1 MGSPPVDR
9 PIRVARAAVFTVF
22 ALNGFLLAMW
32 VVHIPVI
39 TDRTG
44 VSKSTLGMFI
54 LLMAGA
60 GIVGMR
66 LAGPLADR
74 FGSRT
79 LVGAAACLGSVAVV
93 GPGLATG
100 PVTLALALA
109 CFGFGNGA
117 LDVSMNT
124 QAVHVER
131 AYRRP
136 IMAAF
141 HALFSGGGLLG
152 SLLGAAAL
160 RAGWDVRVTLIVA
173 AVGCVAL
180 TLTLVPRLLRETTPG
195 AETAAHG
202 VPSVH
207 ALEPDVTPLDHDTTS
222 SRHDTTT
229 PSYDTSLPRRETP
242 LPWDDTTTP
251 SYDTPPP
258 RHDTPPPRH
267 DTTTPQHEPTLPRH
281 EVPSLGYDAAP
292 TAQPLDRKRVRRGF
306 TTRLEIRD
314 RHRKLFALAA
324 IAFALLLAEG
334 VAADWSTLQLS
345 EHLGAD
351 AATAALAFGAFSTTM
366 TIGRFATDRVSHAF
380 GGVAVVRY
388 GSLIAALGLAVII
401 VSPWIPLTLLGWAMA
416 GLGLA
421 GGIPQ
426 IFTAAGNLGSATA
439 ATDMS
444 RVFSIGYLGLLAG
457 PTVIGWL
464 TAVMSL
470 TTAMVVP
477 MIAILLCC
485 RYASVVA
492 APRTP
497 AR

>member
-1 MGSPPVDR
+1 MPWAGSAGEAGRGGYFLGTVDMVLSPTVDR
-9 PIRVARAAVFTVF
+9 PVRVARAAVFTVF

-32 VVHIPVI
+32 VVHIPVV

-54 LLMAGA
+54 LLMSGA
-60 GIVGMR
+60 GIAGMR

-74 FGSRT
+74 LGSRA
-79 LVGAAACLGSVAVV
+79 LVGTAACIASVAVV

-100 PVTLALALA
+100 PFTLALALA

-124 QAVHVER
+124 QAVLVER

-160 RAGWDVRVTLIVA
+160 RAGWDIRVTLILA
-173 AVGCVAL
+173 AVSCVAL
-180 TLTLVPRLLRETTPG
+180 TLALVPRLLRESRSG
-195 AETAAHG
+195 ADAPHDLA
-202 VPSVH
+202 SVH
-207 ALEPDVTPLDHDTTS
+207 ATDLDDAPDHGATAPES
-222 SRHDTTT
+222 AASRHDVK
-229 PSYDTSLPRRETP
+229 PSSEAVRPPHLPAGK
-242 LPWDDTTTP
+242 P
-251 SYDTPPP
+251 SP
-258 RHDTPPPRH
+258 R
-267 DTTTPQHEPTLPRH
+267 L
-281 EVPSLGYDAAP
+281 SA
-292 TAQPLDRKRVRRGF
+292 
-306 TTRLEIRD
+306 RD
-314 RHRKLFALAA
+314 RGRKVFALAA

-334 VAADWSTLQLS
+334 VAADWSALQMR
-345 EHLGAD
+345 EHLDAD

-366 TIGRFATDRVSHAF
+366 TIGRFGTDRVSHAF
-380 GGVAVVRY
+380 GRVAVMRY
-388 GSLIAALGLAVII
+388 GSLIAAVGLGVIV
-401 VSPWIPLTLLGWAMA
+401 VSPWIPLTLLGWTMA

-426 IFTAAGNLGSATA
+426 IFTAAGNLGSARA

-457 PTVIGWL
+457 PTIIGWL

-470 TTAMVVP
+470 TAAMVVP

-485 RYASVVA
+485 RYANVVA
-492 APRTP
+492 TPR
-497 AR
+497 AD

>member
-1 MGSPPVDR
+1 MVSSPTVER
-9 PIRVARAAVFTVF
+9 PIRIARAAVFTVF

-32 VVHIPVI
+32 VVHIPVV

-44 VSKSTLGMFI
+44 VAKSTLGMFI

-74 FGSRT
+74 LGSRT
-79 LVGAAACLGSVAVV
+79 LVGTAACIASVAVI

-152 SLLGAAAL
+152 SLVGAATL
-160 RAGWDVRVTLIVA
+160 RAGWDVRLTLALA

-180 TLTLVPRLLRETTPG
+180 TLTLVPRLLRDTELAAETTQETTIRDVPAADTTERDASRPEQDAELG
-195 AETAAHG
+195 KHETA
-202 VPSVH
+202 PF
-207 ALEPDVTPLDHDTTS
+207 E
-222 SRHDTTT
+222 
-229 PSYDTSLPRRETP
+229 RETALLDADPEHDAVPVRHGAPVEYDVAQDGPP
-242 LPWDDTTTP
+242 L
-251 SYDTPPP
+251 
-258 RHDTPPPRH
+258 
-267 DTTTPQHEPTLPRH
+267 
-281 EVPSLGYDAAP
+281 VP
-292 TAQPLDRKRVRRGF
+292 
-306 TTRLEIRD
+306 RD
-314 RHRKLFALAA
+314 RTNPLATRTEIHDRSRKVLALAA

-334 VAADWSTLQLS
+334 VAADWSTLQMR

-351 AATAALAFGAFSTTM
+351 EATAALAFGAFSTTM
-366 TIGRFATDRVSHAF
+366 TVGRFGTDRVSHAF
-380 GGVAVVRY
+380 GRVAVVRY
-388 GSLIAALGLAVII
+388 GALIAAIGLAVII
-401 VSPWIPLTLLGWAMA
+401 VSPWVPLTLVGWAMA
-416 GLGLA
+416 GLGLS
-421 GGIPQ
+421 GGVPQ
-426 IFTAAGNLGSATA
+426 IFTAAGNLGSDTA

-444 RVFSIGYLGLLAG
+444 RVFSVGYLGLLAG

-464 TAVMSL
+464 TAVVSL

-477 MIAILLCC
+477 LVAMLLCC

-492 APRTP
+492 ARPTWAAP
-497 AR
+497 STA

>member
-1 MGSPPVDR
+1 MLSPTVDR

-44 VSKSTLGMFI
+44 VSKSMLGMFI
-54 LLMAGA
+54 LLMSGA
-60 GIVGMR
+60 GIAGMR

-79 LVGAAACLGSVAVV
+79 LVGTAACIASVAVV

-100 PVTLALALA
+100 PFTLALALA

-124 QAVHVER
+124 QAVLVER

-152 SLLGAAAL
+152 SLLGAATL
-160 RAGWDVRVTLIVA
+160 RAGWDIRVTLVLA
-173 AVGCVAL
+173 AASCVAL
-180 TLTLVPRLLRETTPG
+180 TLTLVPRLLRETESG
-195 AETAAHG
+195 AQAASLHSVASVHTTDLDETSPDHGATSYETASSQHDAMPIG
-202 VPSVH
+202 
-207 ALEPDVTPLDHDTTS
+207 PDAERSPDQPRQDRMTRDHVTTPLD
-222 SRHDTTT
+222 
-229 PSYDTSLPRRETP
+229 
-242 LPWDDTTTP
+242 
-251 SYDTPPP
+251 
-258 RHDTPPPRH
+258 
-267 DTTTPQHEPTLPRH
+267 
-281 EVPSLGYDAAP
+281 A
-292 TAQPLDRKRVRRGF
+292 
-306 TTRLEIRD
+306 RD
-314 RHRKLFALAA
+314 RGRKVFALAA

-334 VAADWSTLQLS
+334 VAADWSALQLR
-345 EHLGAD
+345 EHLNAD

-366 TIGRFATDRVSHAF
+366 TIGRFGADRVSHAF
-380 GGVAVVRY
+380 GRVAVVRY
-388 GSLIAALGLAVII
+388 GSLIAAAGLAVIV
-401 VSPWIPLTLLGWAMA
+401 VSPWIPLTLLGWTMA

-426 IFTAAGNLGSATA
+426 IFTAAGNLGSTRA

-492 APRTP
+492 TPR
-497 AR
+497 AD

>member
-1 MGSPPVDR
+1 MVLSPTVDR

-44 VSKSTLGMFI
+44 VSKSMLGMFI
-54 LLMAGA
+54 LLMSGA
-60 GIVGMR
+60 GIAGMR

-79 LVGAAACLGSVAVV
+79 LVGTAACIASVAVV

-100 PVTLALALA
+100 PFTLALALA

-124 QAVHVER
+124 QAVLVER

-152 SLLGAAAL
+152 SLLGAATL
-160 RAGWDVRVTLIVA
+160 RAGWDVRVTLVLA
-173 AVGCVAL
+173 AVSCVAL
-180 TLTLVPRLLRETTPG
+180 IFTLVPRLLRETEFHDVMSIGSDAARSSDQPG
-195 AETAAHG
+195 HDRMTR
-202 VPSVH
+202 
-207 ALEPDVTPLDHDTTS
+207 DHV
-222 SRHDTTT
+222 TT
-229 PSYDTSLPRRETP
+229 PF
-242 LPWDDTTTP
+242 
-251 SYDTPPP
+251 
-258 RHDTPPPRH
+258 
-267 DTTTPQHEPTLPRH
+267 
-281 EVPSLGYDAAP
+281 DA
-292 TAQPLDRKRVRRGF
+292 
-306 TTRLEIRD
+306 RD
-314 RHRKLFALAA
+314 RGRKVFALAA

-334 VAADWSTLQLS
+334 VAADWSALQLR
-345 EHLGAD
+345 EHLNAD

-366 TIGRFATDRVSHAF
+366 TIGRFGADRVSHAF
-380 GGVAVVRY
+380 GRVAVVRY
-388 GSLIAALGLAVII
+388 GSLIAAAGLAVIV
-401 VSPWIPLTLLGWAMA
+401 VSPWIALTLLGWTMA

-426 IFTAAGNLGSATA
+426 IFTAAGNLGSTGA

-492 APRTP
+492 TPR
-497 AR
+497 AD

>member
-1 MGSPPVDR
+1 MVKRPTVDR
-9 PIRVARAAVFTVF
+9 PLRVARAAVFTVF
-22 ALNGFLLAMW
+22 ATNGFLLAMW

-79 LVGAAACLGSVAVV
+79 LVGAAACLGSVAVI

-100 PVTLALALA
+100 PFTLALALA
-109 CFGFGNGA
+109 CFGLGNGA

-124 QAVHVER
+124 QAVLVER

-152 SLLGAAAL
+152 SLLGAATL
-160 RAGWDVRVTLIVA
+160 RAGWDVRGTLVAA

-180 TLTLVPRLLRETTPG
+180 TLTLVPRLLREAAPG
-195 AETAAHG
+195 AATASHG
-202 VPSVH
+202 IASVH
-207 ALEPDVTPLDHDTTS
+207 ATELDVSPLG
-222 SRHDTTT
+222 
-229 PSYDTSLPRRETP
+229 
-242 LPWDDTTTP
+242 
-251 SYDTPPP
+251 
-258 RHDTPPPRH
+258 HDTPPPRH
-267 DTTTPQHEPTLPRH
+267 ETAPPERDAPRPRYETAVPPHETALPGRDA
-281 EVPSLGYDAAP
+281 PPLGYDSAAP
-292 TAQPLDRKRVRRGF
+292 AKPPDRNRATRGF
-306 TTRLEIRD
+306 ATIRLGIRD
-314 RHRKLFALAA
+314 RHRKVLALSA
-324 IAFALLLAEG
+324 IAFAILLAEG
-334 VAADWSTLQLS
+334 VAADWSTLQMR
-345 EHLGAD
+345 EHLDAD

-366 TIGRFATDRVSHAF
+366 TIGRFAADRVSHAF

-388 GSLIAALGLAVII
+388 GSLIAALGLAVI
-401 VSPWIPLTLLGWAMA
+401 VASPWIPLTLLGWAMT

-421 GGIPQ
+421 GGVPQ
-426 IFTAAGNLGSATA
+426 IFSAAGNLGSGTA

-464 TAVMSL
+464 TAVVSL
-470 TTAMVVP
+470 TTAMIVP
-477 MIAILLCC
+477 MIAVLLCC
-485 RYASVVA
+485 RYANVVA
-492 APRTP
+492 APSSRIVP
-497 AR
+497 G

>member
-1 MGSPPVDR
+1 MSSPTVDR
-9 PIRVARAAVFTVF
+9 STRVARAAVFTVF
-22 ALNGFLLAMW
+22 ALSGFLLAMW

-44 VSKSTLGMFI
+44 VAKSTLGMFL

-60 GIVGMR
+60 GVFGMR

-79 LVGAAACLGSVAVV
+79 LVGAAACTTSVAVL
-93 GPGLATG
+93 GPGFATG

-136 IMAAF
+136 ILAAF

-152 SLLGAAAL
+152 SLLGAATL
-160 RAGWDVRVTLIVA
+160 RVGWDVRLTSTLA
-173 AVGCVAL
+173 AIGGVAL
-180 TLTLVPRLLRETTPG
+180 TLALVPRLLRDATPEEGTADAATPG
-195 AETAAHG
+195 VQA
-202 VPSVH
+202 VH
-207 ALEPDVTPLDHDTTS
+207 ATEHDTT
-222 SRHDTTT
+222 
-229 PSYDTSLPRRETP
+229 PPRREPAP
-242 LPWDDTTTP
+242 LDADL
-251 SYDTPPP
+251 
-258 RHDTPPPRH
+258 
-267 DTTTPQHEPTLPRH
+267 PQHDAGSPQHATAPIE
-281 EVPSLGYDAAP
+281 YDAAP
-292 TAQPLDRKRVRRGF
+292 NAQSLD
-306 TTRLEIRD
+306 EPERD
-314 RHRKLFALAA
+314 AATHATIARPEVGDRSRTVLALAA

-334 VAADWSTLQLS
+334 VAADWSALQMR

-366 TIGRFATDRVSHAF
+366 TVGRLATDRVSGAF
-380 GGVAVVRY
+380 GPVAVVRY
-388 GSLIAALGLAVII
+388 GALIAAIGLALIM
-401 VSPWIPLTLLGWAMA
+401 VSPWIALSLLGWAMA
-416 GLGLA
+416 GLGLS
-421 GGIPQ
+421 GGVPQ

-444 RVFSIGYLGLLAG
+444 RVFSVGYLGLLAG

-464 TAVMSL
+464 TAVVPL

-477 MIAILLCC
+477 LIAMLLCC
-485 RYASVVA
+485 RYAGVVA
-492 APRTP
+492 P

>member
-1 MGSPPVDR
+1 MVLSPTVDR
-9 PIRVARAAVFTVF
+9 RIRVARAAVFTVF
-22 ALNGFLLAMW
+22 GLNGFLLAMW
-32 VVHIPVI
+32 VVHIPVV

-54 LLMAGA
+54 LLMSGA
-60 GIVGMR
+60 GIIGMR

-79 LVGAAACLGSVAVV
+79 LVGAAACFGSVAVA
-93 GPGLATG
+93 GPGFATG
-100 PVTLALALA
+100 PFTLALALA
-109 CFGFGNGA
+109 CFGFGNGG

-160 RAGWDVRVTLIVA
+160 RAGMDLRVTLVVA
-173 AVGCVAL
+173 AACGVAL
-180 TLTLVPRLLRETTPG
+180 TLTLVPRLLRESATG
-195 AETAAHG
+195 AEAAESPD
-202 VPSVH
+202 VASVH
-207 ALEPDVTPLDHDTTS
+207 SGGLDATPPEHSGKRAS
-222 SRHDTTT
+222 SRHDSVPIGAGAESTA
-229 PSYDTSLPRRETP
+229 R
-242 LPWDDTTTP
+242 
-251 SYDTPPP
+251 
-258 RHDTPPPRH
+258 
-267 DTTTPQHEPTLPRH
+267 PQGRDQVSRAH
-281 EVPSLGYDAAP
+281 AP
-292 TAQPLDRKRVRRGF
+292 THLHARARSRKVL
-306 TTRLEIRD
+306 T
-314 RHRKLFALAA
+314 LAA

-334 VAADWSTLQLS
+334 VAADWSALQLR

-351 AATAALAFGAFSTTM
+351 AATSALAFGAFSTTM
-366 TIGRFATDRVSHAF
+366 TVGRFGADRVNHVF

-388 GSLIAALGLAVII
+388 GSLLAAVGLAVIV
-401 VSPWIPLTLLGWAMA
+401 VSPWIPLTLFGWAMT

-421 GGIPQ
+421 GGVPQ
-426 IFTAAGNLGSATA
+426 IFSAAGNLGSHTA

-444 RVFSIGYLGLLAG
+444 RVFSVGYLGLLAG
-457 PTVIGWL
+457 PTIIGWL
-464 TAVMSL
+464 TAVVPL

-477 MIAILLCC
+477 MLAVLLCC
-485 RYASVVA
+485 GYAGVVA
-492 APRTP
+492 TPREP

>member
-1 MGSPPVDR
+1 MPWTDSAGEAGCSRGFAGTVEMVGSPTVDR
-9 PIRVARAAVFTVF
+9 PIRIARAAVFTVF

-109 CFGFGNGA
+109 CFGLGNGA

-124 QAVHVER
+124 QAVLVER

-152 SLLGAAAL
+152 SLLGAATL

-173 AVGCVAL
+173 AVSGVAL

-195 AETAAHG
+195 AEPASHG
-202 VPSVH
+202 VPSMH
-207 ALEPDVTPLDHDTTS
+207 APEPDVTPLDHETTSPRQDTTA
-222 SRHDTTT
+222 
-229 PSYDTSLPRRETP
+229 
-242 LPWDDTTTP
+242 PW
-251 SYDTPPP
+251 YDTP
-258 RHDTPPPRH
+258 
-267 DTTTPQHEPTLPRH
+267 LPRH
-281 EVPSLGYDAAP
+281 EAPALEYDAAP
-292 TAQPLDRKRVRRGF
+292 TAQPFDRHRVRRGF
-306 TTRLEIRD
+306 TTSLEIHD
-314 RHRKLFALAA
+314 RHRKVFALAA

-334 VAADWSTLQLS
+334 VAADWSTLQLR

-366 TIGRFATDRVSHAF
+366 TIGRFATDRVSQAF
-380 GGVAVVRY
+380 GRVAVVRY
-388 GSLIAALGLAVII
+388 GSLIAALGLAVIV

>member
-1 MGSPPVDR
+1 MASVPHGRTTRSTAPWTDSAGEAARAGGFLGTVEMVLSPTVDR
-9 PIRVARAAVFTVF
+9 QIRVARAAVFTVF
-22 ALNGFLLAMW
+22 GLNGFLLAMW
-32 VVHIPVI
+32 VVHIPVV

-54 LLMAGA
+54 LLMSGA
-60 GIVGMR
+60 GIIGMR

-93 GPGLATG
+93 GPGFATG
-100 PVTLALALA
+100 PFTLALALA

-160 RAGWDVRVTLIVA
+160 RAGSDVRVTLVVA
-173 AVGCVAL
+173 ATSCVAL
-180 TLTLVPRLLRETTPG
+180 TLTLVPRLLRESAAG
-195 AETAAHG
+195 AETPQSHDVA
-202 VPSVH
+202 SVH
-207 ALEPDVTPLDHDTTS
+207 RTGLDPAAPDHGAKVPQAQGAV
-222 SRHDTTT
+222 SRHDVELIGSDALSVTQ
-229 PSYDTSLPRRETP
+229 
-242 LPWDDTTTP
+242 
-251 SYDTPPP
+251 
-258 RHDTPPPRH
+258 
-267 DTTTPQHEPTLPRH
+267 PQEPVSH
-281 EVPSLGYDAAP
+281 AP
-292 TAQPLDRKRVRRGF
+292 THLDARARSRKV
-306 TTRLEIRD
+306 L
-314 RHRKLFALAA
+314 ALAV

-334 VAADWSTLQLS
+334 VAADWSALQLR

-366 TIGRFATDRVSHAF
+366 TIGRFGADRVNHAF

-388 GSLIAALGLAVII
+388 GSLLAAIGLAVIV
-401 VSPWIPLTLLGWAMA
+401 VSPWIPLTLFGWALT

-421 GGIPQ
+421 GGVPQ
-426 IFTAAGNLGSATA
+426 IFSSAGNLGSHTA

-444 RVFSIGYLGLLAG
+444 RVFSVGYLGLLAG
-457 PTVIGWL
+457 PTIIGWL
-464 TAVMSL
+464 TAVVSL

-477 MIAILLCC
+477 MLAVLLCC
-485 RYASVVA
+485 GYAGVVA
-492 APRTP
+492 TPREQ

>member
-1 MGSPPVDR
+1 MVLSPTVDR
-9 PIRVARAAVFTVF
+9 QFRVARAAVFTVF

-32 VVHIPVI
+32 VVHIPVV

-44 VSKSTLGMFI
+44 VAKSTLGMFI
-54 LLMAGA
+54 LLMSGA

-79 LVGAAACLGSVAVV
+79 LVGAAACFGSVAVV
-93 GPGLATG
+93 GPGFATG
-100 PVTLALALA
+100 PFTLALALA

-141 HALFSGGGLLG
+141 HALFSGGGLVG

-160 RAGWDVRVTLIVA
+160 RAGWDVRVTLVVA

-180 TLTLVPRLLRETTPG
+180 VLTLVPRLLRET
-195 AETAAHG
+195 ASETAESPG
-202 VPSVH
+202 VASSVH
-207 ALEPDVTPLDHDTTS
+207 ATEFGAAPLEHDATVSLRQGDSSGHDVMPTGTDAASTAQSPDRLDRDRSSRAPATTS
-222 SRHDTTT
+222 LDT
-229 PSYDTSLPRRETP
+229 RAR
-242 LPWDDTTTP
+242 
-251 SYDTPPP
+251 
-258 RHDTPPPRH
+258 
-267 DTTTPQHEPTLPRH
+267 
-281 EVPSLGYDAAP
+281 G
-292 TAQPLDRKRVRRGF
+292 RKV
-306 TTRLEIRD
+306 L
-314 RHRKLFALAA
+314 ALAVL
-324 IAFALLLAEG
+324 AFSLLLAEG
-334 VAADWSTLQLS
+334 VAADWSALQLRD
-345 EHLGAD
+345 HLDAD

-366 TIGRFATDRVSHAF
+366 TLGRFATDRVSHVF

-388 GSLIAALGLAVII
+388 GSLLAAIGLAVIV
-401 VSPWIPLTLLGWAMA
+401 VSPWIPLTLLGWALT

-426 IFTAAGNLGSATA
+426 IFSAAGNLGSRTA

-444 RVFSIGYLGLLAG
+444 RVFSVGYLGLLAG

-477 MIAILLCC
+477 ILAVLLCC
-485 RYASVVA
+485 AYASVVA
-492 APRTP
+492 TPR
-497 AR
+497 

>member
-1 MGSPPVDR
+1 MGSPTVDR

-74 FGSRT
+74 LGSAT

-109 CFGFGNGA
+109 CFGLGNGA

-124 QAVHVER
+124 QAVLVER

-160 RAGWDVRVTLIVA
+160 RAGWDVRGTLIVA
-173 AVGCVAL
+173 AVSGVAL

-195 AETAAHG
+195 AEPASHG

-207 ALEPDVTPLDHDTTS
+207 APEPDVTPLDHETTSPRQDTTA
-222 SRHDTTT
+222 
-229 PSYDTSLPRRETP
+229 
-242 LPWDDTTTP
+242 PW
-251 SYDTPPP
+251 YDTP
-258 RHDTPPPRH
+258 
-267 DTTTPQHEPTLPRH
+267 LPRH
-281 EVPSLGYDAAP
+281 EAPTLGYDAAP
-292 TAQPLDRKRVRRGF
+292 TAQPSDRHRVRRGF

-314 RHRKLFALAA
+314 RHRKVFALAA

-334 VAADWSTLQLS
+334 VAADWSALQLR

-366 TIGRFATDRVSHAF
+366 TIGRFATDRVSHAV
-380 GGVAVVRY
+380 GRVAVVRY
-388 GSLIAALGLAVII
+388 GSLIAALGLAVIVI
-401 VSPWIPLTLLGWAMA
+401 SPWIPLTLLGWAMA

-477 MIAILLCC
+477 MIAVLLCC